1 MAIEYWILKDGYVLE
16 RAIEEN
22 EYKDKIYTV
31 SEDLLNNYG
40 NKRTQVCS
48 IDNAEELKIGDKI
61 QIIEIQIGMGVQL
74 KVERKNGDQF
84 YIGALGSQLR

>member
-1 MAIEYWILKDGYVLE
+1 MFQKELSKKTNIKIKSTRCLK
-16 RAIEEN
+16 
-22 EYKDKIYTV
+22 
-31 SEDLLNNYG
+31 DLLNNYG